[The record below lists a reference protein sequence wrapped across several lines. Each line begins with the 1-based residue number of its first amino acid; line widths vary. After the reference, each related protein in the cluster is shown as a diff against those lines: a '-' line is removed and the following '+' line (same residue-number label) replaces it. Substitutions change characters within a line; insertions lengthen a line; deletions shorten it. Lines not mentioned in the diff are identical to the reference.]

1 MKKIYKKLAGWA
13 DAFTFGS
20 VALFVLSFIGWI
32 MNSAWTGDVF
42 AGAFYLLVL
51 SPIFRGFSV
60 LVQNAEEQIAER
72 KMVGFLPF
80 EDEEE

>member
-1 MKKIYKKLAGWA
+1 MKKVNKKLAGWA

-20 VALFVLSFIGWI
+20 IALFVLSFIGWI
-32 MNSAWTGDVF
+32 MDSAWTCDVF

-51 SPIFRGFSV
+51 SPVFRGFSV

>member
-13 DAFTFGS
+13 NAFTFGS

-32 MNSAWTGDVF
+32 MDSAWTGDVF

-51 SPIFRGFSV
+51 SPIFRGFSI